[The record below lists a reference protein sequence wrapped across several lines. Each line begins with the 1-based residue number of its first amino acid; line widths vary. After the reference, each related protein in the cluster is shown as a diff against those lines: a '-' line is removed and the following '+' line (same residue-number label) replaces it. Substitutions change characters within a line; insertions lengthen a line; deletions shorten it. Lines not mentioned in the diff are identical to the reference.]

1 MVAAPVAIV
10 GALSWFDAGTS
21 STSTQRRVLMA
32 WLGTGQLC
40 GLIMAV
46 AILGSDAASQVE
58 PLNIWSAFSSRGLA
72 TPELLRRLDIEDN
85 ANTTLYLIEMIRLP
99 VKTAIYCLFW
109 PYRGI
114 SLLLLQLPEAGEL
127 VLFIATASVYG
138 FPAIWGFIIVIQMLK
153 NYGNC
158 IRVY

>member
-1 MVAAPVAIV
+1 
-10 GALSWFDAGTS
+10 
-21 STSTQRRVLMA
+21 MA

-40 GLIMAV
+40 GLMMAV
-46 AILGSDAASQVE
+46 AIRGFDAASQVE
-58 PLNIWSAFSSRGLA
+58 LFDIWNAFSSRGLA

-85 ANTTLYLIEMIRLP
+85 ANTNFYIEMIRLS
-99 VKTAIYCLFW
+99 VKTGNYCLFW

-127 VLFIATASVYG
+127 VLFIATTSVYG